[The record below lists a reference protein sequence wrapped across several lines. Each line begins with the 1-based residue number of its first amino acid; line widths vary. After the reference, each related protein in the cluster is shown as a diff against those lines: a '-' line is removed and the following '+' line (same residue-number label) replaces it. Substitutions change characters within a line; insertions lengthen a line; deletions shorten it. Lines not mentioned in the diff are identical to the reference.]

1 MKTRGLYVH
10 IPFCAKKCNYCD
22 FTSYVYNGNELGER
36 INSYLD
42 SVEKE
47 IEFYKNLDDDN
58 IETIFIG
65 GGTPSIL
72 NEEQL
77 EKLFKTINKNVNLE
91 KIREYT
97 IECNPGT
104 LTIEKMKVMK
114 KGGVNRLSIGLQAI
128 QEKHLSFMGRVHNLS
143 DFEES
148 YINARKMGFD
158 NINVDLIFAFDGQS
172 FEDWKATVDYV
183 IKLGVEHIS
192 AYSLIIEENTKFYRL
207 FEEGKLEIPEDD
219 LYIKMYRYTVE
230 KLKENGYIQYE
241 ISNYSKENRNCI
253 HNINYWEC
261 GEYYGIGVGASG
273 YINGKR
279 YTNFKDIE
287 IYNKKCFNGIKP
299 INFEEKISRMDKFN
313 EKLMLGLRMN
323 SGIDEKI
330 VDILTNEEKNFF
342 NESIN
347 KYKRRGLIGFS
358 QEKKYYLTQKGREI
372 SNSIIIDLMI

>member
-1 MKTRGLYVH
+1 MKSRGLYIH

-22 FTSYVYNGNELGER
+22 FTSYVYNVNELNER
-36 INSYLD
+36 INSYLE

-47 IEFYKNLDDDN
+47 IEFYKNLAEEN

-77 EKLFKTINKNVNLE
+77 EKLFKIINKNVNLK
-91 KIREYT
+91 KIKEYT

-114 KGGVNRLSIGLQAI
+114 KGGINRLSIGLQAI
-128 QEKHLSFMGRVHNLS
+128 QEKHLSFMGRIHNLS

-148 YINARKMGFD
+148 YANARKMGFD
-158 NINVDLIFAFDGQS
+158 NINIDLIFAFDGQS

-183 IKLGVEHIS
+183 VKLGVEHIS

-207 FEEGKLEIPEDD
+207 FEEGKLDIPEDD

-230 KLKENGYIQYE
+230 RLKENGYIQYE

-273 YINGKR
+273 YINEKR
-279 YTNFKDIE
+279 YTNYKDID
-287 IYNKKCFNGIKP
+287 IYNKKCIEGIKP
-299 INFEEKISRMDKFN
+299 INFEEKLSRMDKFN

-330 VDILTNEEKNFF
+330 IDILTNEEKKCF

-347 KYKRRGLIGFS
+347 KYKKLGLIGFS

-372 SNSIIIDLMI
+372 SNSIIIGLML